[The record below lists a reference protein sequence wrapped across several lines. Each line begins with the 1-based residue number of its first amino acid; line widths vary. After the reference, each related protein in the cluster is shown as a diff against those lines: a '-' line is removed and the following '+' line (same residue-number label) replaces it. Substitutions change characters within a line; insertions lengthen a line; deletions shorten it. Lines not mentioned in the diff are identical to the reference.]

1 MAGDGVRESAAGVN
15 AHRRRC
21 LITGTGGRVGRA
33 IWIRLARRGDR
44 PQGFDR
50 SPGSTV
56 QWVADLADETV
67 LRRALDGVDALVH
80 TAALHAPHVGHVPD
94 AEFQR
99 INVDAT
105 RRLLELATTAGVSRI
120 VFTSTT
126 ALYGDAV
133 SAADR
138 AVWVDEALEPQPRT
152 VYHRTKLAAEALLHE
167 AAGQGGPSLRILRM
181 SRCFPEPA
189 NAMAVLR
196 LHRGIDAR
204 DVAAAHAA
212 ALDHVGASS
221 ETFLISGATPFRRTD
236 AERLKSDAP
245 ALIAERCPGLVEA
258 FHGRQWTLPSSI
270 DRVYCAEAAIARL
283 GWSPRFG
290 FDEVL
295 RQYDRESG
303 EVLPPEA
310 AYAVDG
316 ALNE

>member
-1 MAGDGVRESAAGVN
+1 MNDL
-15 AHRRRC
+15 RRHC
-21 LITGTGGRVGRA
+21 LVTGTSGRVGRA
-33 IWIRLARRGDR
+33 ISIRLARMGYRVCGI
-44 PQGFDR
+44 DR
-50 SPGSTV
+50 SPSSTAQYV
-56 QWVADLADETV
+56 GDLGDEPL
-67 LRRALDGVDALVH
+67 LRRALDGIDAVIH
-80 TAALHAPHVGHVPD
+80 TAALHAPHVGQLSD

-99 INVDAT
+99 VNVDAT
-105 RRLLELATTAGVSRI
+105 RRLLDLAGAAGVRRI

-126 ALYGDAV
+126 ALYGDA
-133 SAADR
+133 ATAPGR

-152 VYHRTKLAAEALLHE
+152 VYHRTKLAAEALLRE

-204 DVAAAHAA
+204 DVANAHTMAV
-212 ALDHVGASS
+212 DHAGESS
-221 ETFLISGATPFRRTD
+221 ETFVISGATPFRTED
-236 AERLKSDAP
+236 VERLKSDAP

-258 FHGRQWTLPSSI
+258 FVGRKWTIPQSI
-270 DRVYCAEAAIARL
+270 DRVYCADAAISRL

-295 RQYDRESG
+295 HQYDEESG
-303 EVLPPEA
+303 EVLPPVG

>member
-1 MAGDGVRESAAGVN
+1 VAGDGVRESAAGVN
-15 AHRRRC
+15 AHRRRY

-44 PQGFDR
+44 PQGLDR
-50 SPGSTV
+50 SPGSAV
-56 QWVADLADETV
+56 QWVADLGDETV

-80 TAALHAPHVGHVPD
+80 TAALHAPHVGHVSD
-94 AEFQR
+94 SEFQR

-105 RRLLELATTAGVSRI
+105 RRLLDLATAAGVSRI

-133 SAADR
+133 DAPDR
-138 AVWVDEALEPQPRT
+138 AAWVDEALEPQPRT

-204 DVAAAHAA
+204 DVADAHARA
-212 ALDHVGASS
+212 VDHAGAPS
-221 ETFLISGATPFRRTD
+221 ETFVISGATPFRQAD
-236 AERLKSDAP
+236 AERLKRDAP
-245 ALIAERCPGLVEA
+245 ALIAERCPALVEA
-258 FHGRQWTLPSSI
+258 FVARKWPIPQSI

-295 RQYDRESG
+295 RQYDEESG

>member
-1 MAGDGVRESAAGVN
+1 VAGDGVRESAVGVN
-15 AHRRRC
+15 AHRRRY

-33 IWIRLARRGDR
+33 IWIRLARRGDH
-44 PQGFDR
+44 PQGLDR
-50 SPGSTV
+50 NPGPAV
-56 QWVADLADETV
+56 QWLADLGDETV

-80 TAALHAPHVGHVPD
+80 TAALHAPHVGHVSD
-94 AEFQR
+94 SEFQR

-105 RRLLELATTAGVSRI
+105 RRLLDLATAAGVSRI
-120 VFTSTT
+120 VLTSTT

-133 SAADR
+133 DTPDR

-189 NAMAVLR
+189 NTMAVLR

-204 DVAAAHAA
+204 DVAGAHAMA
-212 ALDHVGASS
+212 VDHAGAPS
-221 ETFLISGATPFRRTD
+221 ETFVISGATPFRQGD
-236 AERLKSDAP
+236 AEWLKSDAP
-245 ALIAERCPGLVEA
+245 ALIAERCPALVEA
-258 FHGRQWTLPSSI
+258 FVARKWAIPQSI

-295 RQYDRESG
+295 RQYDEESG

-310 AYAVDG
+310 TYAVDG